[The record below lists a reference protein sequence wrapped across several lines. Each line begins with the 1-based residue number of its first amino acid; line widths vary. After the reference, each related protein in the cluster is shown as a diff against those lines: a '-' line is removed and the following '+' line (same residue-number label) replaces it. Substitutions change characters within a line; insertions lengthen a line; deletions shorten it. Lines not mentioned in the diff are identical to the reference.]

1 MNIFAI
7 IGASALGIV
16 IILSILMIFGL
27 PLGELTLGGQHRVF
41 RGKTR
46 LILLSQLILQ
56 IFFVVILLQ
65 KGDIM
70 PLMFPFMVTKV
81 ICIVLAV
88 YLSLNVFMNLFS
100 KSKKER
106 YIMTPLSLISAVCF
120 WCVALMN
127 QFELIYRALH
137 HHRNSLLIKKHLLRR
152 HYLDVHLDQL

>member
-1 MNIFAI
+1 MNIFAL

-16 IILSILMIFGL
+16 IILSILMICGL
-27 PLGELTLGGQHRVF
+27 PLGELTLGGQHKVF
-41 RGKTR
+41 PGKMR

-65 KGDIM
+65 KGGIM

-106 YIMTPLSLISAVCF
+106 YIMTPLSLITAVCF
-120 WCVALMN
+120 WFVALMN
-127 QFELIYRALH
+127 
-137 HHRNSLLIKKHLLRR
+137 
-152 HYLDVHLDQL
+152 

>member
-7 IGASALGIV
+7 VGASALGIV
-16 IILSILMIFGL
+16 IILSILMICGL
-27 PLGELTLGGQHRVF
+27 PLGELTLGGQHKVF
-41 RGKTR
+41 LGKMR

-56 IFFVVILLQ
+56 VFFVVILLQ
-65 KGDIM
+65 KGGIM

-106 YIMTPLSLISAVCF
+106 YIMTPLSLITAVCF
-120 WCVALMN
+120 WCVALM
-127 QFELIYRALH
+127 
-137 HHRNSLLIKKHLLRR
+137 S
-152 HYLDVHLDQL
+152 

>member
-16 IILSILMIFGL
+16 IILSILMICGL
-27 PLGELTLGGQHRVF
+27 PLGELTLGGQHKVF
-41 RGKTR
+41 PGKMR

-56 IFFVVILLQ
+56 VFFVVILLQ
-65 KGDIM
+65 KGGVM

-88 YLSLNVFMNLFS
+88 YLSLNVFMNVFS

-106 YIMTPLSLISAVCF
+106 YIMTPLSLITAVCF
-120 WCVALMN
+120 WCVALM
-127 QFELIYRALH
+127 
-137 HHRNSLLIKKHLLRR
+137 S
-152 HYLDVHLDQL
+152 

>member
-16 IILSILMIFGL
+16 IILSILMICGL
-27 PLGELTLGGQHRVF
+27 PLGELTLGGQHKVF
-41 RGKTR
+41 PGKMR

-56 IFFVVILLQ
+56 VFFAVILLQ
-65 KGDIM
+65 KGGIM

-88 YLSLNVFMNLFS
+88 YLSLNVFMNVFS

-106 YIMTPLSLISAVCF
+106 YIMTPLSLITAVCF
-120 WCVALMN
+120 WCVALM
-127 QFELIYRALH
+127 
-137 HHRNSLLIKKHLLRR
+137 S
-152 HYLDVHLDQL
+152 